1 VLVTQGPT
9 LRRRQAKL
17 ARSVGESPTQV
28 MLSRQPGS
36 ECCVSRRRRRPR
48 SVHSGCVG
56 CVIEPRNG
64 YVAGAETVQ
73 RVERNMDRAAK
84 RGHARPAGVEEQI
97 TRKRI
102 ASELGRSRVRPGQSR
117 FWSASGRENRKPM
130 MNERGKSDPAVVA
143 AKLANKAE
151 RSAAEPVEP
160 RAGTKGNANQ
170 QHTVG
175 RRAGK
180 PCHRCWRA
188 YVKPQNS
195 DLPSLTRGRSR
206 MRESRTYGSVRG
218 AGSNLRP
225 YRDRQQHPP
234 GKAAIWG

>member
-1 VLVTQGPT
+1 
-9 LRRRQAKL
+9 
-17 ARSVGESPTQV
+17 
-28 MLSRQPGS
+28 
-36 ECCVSRRRRRPR
+36 
-48 SVHSGCVG
+48 
-56 CVIEPRNG
+56 
-64 YVAGAETVQ
+64 
-73 RVERNMDRAAK
+73 
-84 RGHARPAGVEEQI
+84 
-97 TRKRI
+97 
-102 ASELGRSRVRPGQSR
+102 
-117 FWSASGRENRKPM
+117 M
-130 MNERGKSDPAVVA
+130 MNERGKPAPAVVA

-170 QHTVG
+170 QHTAG

-188 YVKPQNS
+188 YVKPQDS

-225 YRDRQQHPP
+225 YRDRP
-234 GKAAIWG
+234 GHCRKSAAIWGSPAVMPASSGRQHLTVPDTMRTPRHLTLS

>member
-1 VLVTQGPT
+1 
-9 LRRRQAKL
+9 
-17 ARSVGESPTQV
+17 
-28 MLSRQPGS
+28 
-36 ECCVSRRRRRPR
+36 
-48 SVHSGCVG
+48 
-56 CVIEPRNG
+56 
-64 YVAGAETVQ
+64 
-73 RVERNMDRAAK
+73 
-84 RGHARPAGVEEQI
+84 
-97 TRKRI
+97 
-102 ASELGRSRVRPGQSR
+102 
-117 FWSASGRENRKPM
+117 M

-170 QHTVG
+170 QHTG
-175 RRAGK
+175 RTQSRETVSQVLA
-180 PCHRCWRA
+180 RIRQTA
-188 YVKPQNS
+188 VS

>member
-1 VLVTQGPT
+1 
-9 LRRRQAKL
+9 
-17 ARSVGESPTQV
+17 
-28 MLSRQPGS
+28 
-36 ECCVSRRRRRPR
+36 
-48 SVHSGCVG
+48 
-56 CVIEPRNG
+56 
-64 YVAGAETVQ
+64 
-73 RVERNMDRAAK
+73 
-84 RGHARPAGVEEQI
+84 
-97 TRKRI
+97 
-102 ASELGRSRVRPGQSR
+102 
-117 FWSASGRENRKPM
+117 M

-143 AKLANKAE
+143 TKLANKAE
-151 RSAAEPVEP
+151 RSVAEPVEP

-170 QHTVG
+170 QHTAG

-225 YRDRQQHPP
+225 YRDRLARC
-234 GKAAIWG
+234 GKSAAFWGTAAVALTHSGRQPMTRTGPHRTLRVARVIVSDSIYPFTV